1 MNEQERIQ
9 HLTRR
14 YFWQQKTKE
23 ILIVVGIFIAITMSI
38 YVLGNFIL
46 YLYPQGIALYDCSI
60 VEKCYTTNIWL
71 IGVVGLAAIIISLLI
86 LIVIGSPI
94 KMWIQSNWEEA
105 EEKAR
110 GELR

>member
-1 MNEQERIQ
+1 
-9 HLTRR
+9 
-14 YFWQQKTKE
+14 
-23 ILIVVGIFIAITMSI
+23 
-38 YVLGNFIL
+38 VLGNFIL

-71 IGVVGLAAIIISLLI
+71 IGVVGLAAIISSF
-86 LIVIGSPI
+86 IVIGYPI